1 VDPSLDR
8 ALVLRIRKGDEAAF
22 AEAYEAYRRRLL
34 NFLLRMTRRPAVAE
48 ELLQET
54 WTRLARTAPRLA
66 EDTEL
71 GAWLFTVARNLARD
85 HARSSR
91 AEPKEAAMAELDVP
105 DADESPEG
113 WARASETQR
122 RLSAGL
128 DALPPGEREV
138 ILLVCIEGMAQDAV
152 ARLLD
157 IGHDALRQR
166 LTRARAKLMLL
177 LESET
182 PSIAKRPKTEEEYD
196 HARH

>member
-1 VDPSLDR
+1 MNPSLER
-8 ALVLRIRKGDEAAF
+8 ALVRRIRLGEAAAF
-22 AEAYEAYRRRLL
+22 AEAYGGFRQRLF
-34 NFLLRMTRRPAVAE
+34 NFLVRMTRRPSVAE

-54 WTRLARTAPRLA
+54 WTRLAKTAPRLA

-85 HARSSR
+85 HARSNRDGSR
-91 AEPKEAAMAELDVP
+91 VAGIGLDLP
-105 DADESPEG
+105 DTDASPEG
-113 WARASETQR
+113 WAAASETER

-138 ILLVCIEGMAQDAV
+138 VLLVCVEGIAQDTV

-166 LTRARAKLMLL
+166 LARARAKLMIF
-177 LESET
+177 LESEPHPVERRRT
-182 PSIAKRPKTEEEYD
+182 TEEPTY
-196 HARH
+196 ARH